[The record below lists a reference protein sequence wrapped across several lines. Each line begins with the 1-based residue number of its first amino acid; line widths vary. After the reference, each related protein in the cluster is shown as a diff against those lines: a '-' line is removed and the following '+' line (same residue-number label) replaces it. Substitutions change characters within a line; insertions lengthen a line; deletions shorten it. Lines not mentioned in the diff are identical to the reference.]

1 MMVIHSKTI
10 QVEKNIILKIM
21 ASFVN
26 IMHILNRRKMMLGS
40 MDCETFN
47 SALQMLVYGVYID
60 A

>member
-1 MMVIHSKTI
+1 MMAIHSKAF

-21 ASFVN
+21 VKFVN
-26 IMHILNRRKMMLGS
+26 IMHILNIRKMMLGS

-47 SALQMLVYGVYID
+47 NALQMLVYGVYID